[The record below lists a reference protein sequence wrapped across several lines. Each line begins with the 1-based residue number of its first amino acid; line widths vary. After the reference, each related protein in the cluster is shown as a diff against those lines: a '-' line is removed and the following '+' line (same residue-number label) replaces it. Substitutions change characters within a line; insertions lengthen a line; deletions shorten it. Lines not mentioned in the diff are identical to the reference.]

1 MTIHRLHMEEL
12 RLNLYFS
19 LVQPLFPEMKQ
30 NPVALNQTRE
40 LISARKTS
48 HKHSNKDLSRLLTW
62 HVSKYKVGLH
72 KLHQSYI
79 LCKGRPFIS
88 GTLGDT
94 GVYKH
99 DREPVFFLVK
109 GQFQKFI
116 NSHMFCIV
124 ILN

>member
-1 MTIHRLHMEEL
+1 
-12 RLNLYFS
+12 
-19 LVQPLFPEMKQ
+19 MKQ

-48 HKHSNKDLSRLLTW
+48 HKHNNKDPSRLLTW
-62 HVSKYKVGLH
+62 HVSKYNVGLH
-72 KLHQSYI
+72 KLHQRYI
-79 LCKGRPFIS
+79 LYKGRPFIS

-109 GQFQKFI
+109 GQFQNSF